1 MKILITGSNGL
12 LGQKLVKQCL
22 KNGYDFLATSKGEN
36 RFSTCPV
43 ERYQSLDITS
53 LIDIEKVFQAYVPT
67 HVIHTAAITNV
78 DYCEDHVEECNE
90 VNVKATKLL
99 WEASKKR
106 RIHLQLLSTDF
117 VFDGEK
123 GNYKEEDEV
132 NPLSIYA
139 QSKVNGE
146 NLLVNDESSNWSVV
160 RTIIV
165 YGEGENLSRSNIILW
180 SKKALKEGQEI
191 KIVDDQFRAPT
202 WADDL
207 AWACLEIVKQN
218 KMGIYHI
225 AGPETM
231 SILQI
236 VERVA
241 KHYGLSTDQL
251 SASKSNQL
259 NQAAKRPP
267 KTGFK
272 LDKARREINYH
283 PKTLEQTLDLIQD

>member
-1 MKILITGSNGL
+1 
-12 LGQKLVKQCL
+12 
-22 KNGYDFLATSKGEN
+22 
-36 RFSTCPV
+36 
-43 ERYQSLDITS
+43 
-53 LIDIEKVFQAYVPT
+53 
-67 HVIHTAAITNV
+67 
-78 DYCEDHVEECNE
+78 
-90 VNVKATKLL
+90 
-99 WEASKKR
+99 
-106 RIHLQLLSTDF
+106 
-117 VFDGEK
+117 
-123 GNYKEEDEV
+123 
-132 NPLSIYA
+132 
-139 QSKVNGE
+139 
-146 NLLVNDESSNWSVV
+146 
-160 RTIIV
+160 
-165 YGEGENLSRSNIILW
+165 
-180 SKKALKEGQEI
+180 
-191 KIVDDQFRAPT
+191 
-202 WADDL
+202 
-207 AWACLEIVKQN
+207 VKQN